1 MDLSQSYPRRFSVWF
16 LIRPFDLKVG
26 YEKDW
31 GKLRKK
37 RWVSQLMLR
46 DQIRT
51 LSAIKP
57 KQNGSHK
64 KRAYKGRLKK
74 AREPEK
80 NISNGERRGK
90 DGDTQHSRGRML
102 RLMNGRNGD
111 GRASKL
117 SPSIKG
123 EGVQDKILVPNSTL
137 DLGYV
142 GKNFLIGK

>member
-1 MDLSQSYPRRFSVWF
+1 MRKIGASC
-16 LIRPFDLKVG
+16 
-26 YEKDW
+26 EKNID
-31 GKLRKK
+31 
-37 RWVSQLMLR
+37 SPQLMLR
-46 DQIRT
+46 DQIYT
-51 LSAIKP
+51 SSAIKP
-57 KQNGSHK
+57 KQNGSHI

-80 NISNGERRGK
+80 NIPNGKQRGK